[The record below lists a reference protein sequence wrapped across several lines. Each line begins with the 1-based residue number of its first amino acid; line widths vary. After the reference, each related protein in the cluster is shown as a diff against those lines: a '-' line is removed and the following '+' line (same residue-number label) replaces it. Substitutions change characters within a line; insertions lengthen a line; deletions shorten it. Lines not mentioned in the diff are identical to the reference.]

1 MSTESLQLPLVR
13 IERYVTPLRE
23 GGSMPA
29 IVEADDLGTYV
40 LKFRGAGQGVRAL
53 MAEIISGGIAR
64 ALGLPM
70 PALVLADLDVLLAR
84 TEPDPEIQDLIR
96 ASAGTNVAMDY
107 LSGAVNFDPVVDQ
120 VDSELASR
128 MVWFDTLVSNVDR
141 TARNTNMLM
150 WRRKPWLI
158 DHGASLTFHHAW
170 QGQVADPS
178 KPFAP
183 SAEHVLLPQASHL
196 AQVDAGMAA
205 MLTPQVLADIVAQ
218 VPNCFLEQAG
228 QDSDSAVLQDVA
240 AHRAAYV
247 NYFQARLQKREPWLQ
262 GVMDARRRAV

>member
-1 MSTESLQLPLVR
+1 MSTESLKLPLVR

-29 IVEADDLGTYV
+29 IVEANDLGTYV

-64 ALGLPM
+64 ALGLPI

-107 LSGAVNFDPVVDQ
+107 LSGAINFDPVVDQ

-128 MVWFDTLVSNVDR
+128 MLWFDTLVSNVDR

-150 WRRKPWLI
+150 WRREPWLI

-170 QGQVADPS
+170 NGTVADPS
-178 KPFAP
+178 KPFGP
-183 SAEHVLLPQASHL
+183 SAEHVLLSQAHCL

-205 MLTPQVLADIVAQ
+205 LLTPQVLTDILAQ
-218 VPNCFLEQAG
+218 VPDCFLQQAG
-228 QDSDSAVLQDVA
+228 QSSDSTVLQDVV

-247 NYFQARLQKREPWLQ
+247 NYFQARLQQRGPWLQ
-262 GVMDARRRAV
+262 GVIDARR

>member
-1 MSTESLQLPLVR
+1 MHVESLKLPLVR
-13 IERYVTPLRE
+13 VERYVTPLRE

-53 MAEIISGGIAR
+53 MAELIAGGIAR
-64 ALGLPM
+64 ALGLPV
-70 PALVLADLDVLLAR
+70 PALVLADLDPLLAR

-107 LSGAVNFDPVVDQ
+107 LSGAINFDPAVDT
-120 VDSELASR
+120 VDPDFASR
-128 MVWFDTLVSNVDR
+128 VVWFDTLVSNVDR

-150 WRRKPWLI
+150 WRKAPWLI

-170 QGQVADPS
+170 KGEVADPS

-183 SAEHVLLPQASHL
+183 SADHVLLPCASAI
-196 AQVDAGMAA
+196 AQVDADLAQR
-205 MLTPQVLADIVAQ
+205 LTRPVLEDVLAQ
-218 VPNCFLEQAG
+218 VPDCFLEQAAQG
-228 QDSDSAVLQDVA
+228 ADSEKLQDVA

-247 NYFQARLQKREPWLQ
+247 NYLVARLQTRGPWVQ
-262 GVMDARRRAV
+262 GVIDARG